1 MKDIVL
7 AIVVLI
13 IFVAVFLSKGKN
25 PANLRDQPL
34 QPQTIFDA
42 ESRNLR
48 DESSTISVKQDK
60 VVSFVPQ
67 VAGSQQTLPTFNIYT
82 ELYVPEKFV
91 ANVVKTKS
99 TADYILVNEQL
110 LQQKVII
117 QPTITQVAGQSRN
130 MRDQQITKTTQVVK
144 SEKQSRISRDNLQDK
159 QQTQQ
164 KTNETTEKQ
173 EKSVQQKINVLN
185 YQNIQNYVKQNPKTY
200 FYPNLQTGKDV
211 ILSCISFTPYEN
223 KSAEGGSTSGRQGI
237 LKFSIENK
245 QKSFFFINTVSIETQ
260 DGQKLPIQL
269 FAEQFVPPEE
279 TMIGY
284 IVFQAEPK
292 KVYNLVISSK
302 NTLKIQ
308 FSTPGGI

>member
-7 AIVVLI
+7 AIVILI
-13 IFVAVFLSKGKN
+13 IFVAVFLSKGKTIVY
-25 PANLRDQPL
+25 QPL
-34 QPQTIFDA
+34 QPQTIFDV
-42 ESRNLR
+42 
-48 DESSTISVKQDK
+48 ESSTISVKQDK
-60 VVSFVPQ
+60 VVSFDL
-67 VAGSQQTLPTFNIYT
+67 SQQTLPTFNIYT

-110 LQQKVII
+110 LQQKVIF
-117 QPTITQVAGQSRN
+117 QPTIPQVAEQSRN
-130 MRDQQITKTTQVVK
+130 MRDQQITKTTQIVK
-144 SEKQSRISRDNLQDK
+144 SEKQSHNLQDK

-164 KTNETTEKQ
+164 KTNETTEKH

-200 FYPNLQTGKDV
+200 FYPQLQTGKDV

-223 KSAEGGSTSGRQGI
+223 RQGI

-245 QKSFFFINTVSIETQ
+245 QKSFFFINAVSVETQ

-284 IVFQAEPK
+284 IVFIVFQAEPK

-308 FSTPGGI
+308 FSIPGGI

>member
-1 MKDIVL
+1 MRDIIL
-7 AIVVLI
+7 AIVILI
-13 IFVAVFLSKGKN
+13 IFVAVFLSKGKTIVY
-25 PANLRDQPL
+25 QPL

-48 DESSTISVKQDK
+48 DESSTISVRQDK

-117 QPTITQVAGQSRN
+117 QPTIPQVAGQ
-130 MRDQQITKTTQVVK
+130 QTKQITKTTQIVK
-144 SEKQSRISRDNLQDK
+144 SEKQSRKLQDK

-164 KTNETTEKQ
+164 ITNETT

-200 FYPNLQTGKDV
+200 FYPQLQTGKDV
-211 ILSCISFTPYEN
+211 ILSCVSFTPFEN

-284 IVFQAEPK
+284 IVFHAEPK

-302 NTLKIQ
+302 NILKIQ

>member
-7 AIVVLI
+7 AIFILI
-13 IFVAVFLSKGKN
+13 IFVAVFLSKGKTIVY
-25 PANLRDQPL
+25 QPL

-42 ESRNLR
+42 ES
-48 DESSTISVKQDK
+48 STISVRQDK
-60 VVSFVPQ
+60 VVSFDL
-67 VAGSQQTLPTFNIYT
+67 SQQTLPTFNIYT

-117 QPTITQVAGQSRN
+117 QPTITQVVGQQT
-130 MRDQQITKTTQVVK
+130 QQITKTTQVVK
-144 SEKQSRISRDNLQDK
+144 SEKQQIIK

-164 KTNETTEKQ
+164 KTNETT

-200 FYPNLQTGKDV
+200 FYPQLQTGKDV
-211 ILSCISFTPYEN
+211 VLSCVSFTPYEN
-223 KSAEGGSTSGRQGI
+223 KQGI

-245 QKSFFFINTVSIETQ
+245 QKSFFFINAVSIETQ

-292 KVYNLVISSK
+292 KVYNLVVSSK
-302 NTLKIQ
+302 NILKIQ

>member
-1 MKDIVL
+1 MKDIIL
-7 AIVVLI
+7 AIVILI
-13 IFVAVFLSKGKN
+13 IFVAVFLSKEKTIMY
-25 PANLRDQPL
+25 QPL

-42 ESRNLR
+42 ES
-48 DESSTISVKQDK
+48 STISVKQDK
-60 VVSFVPQ
+60 IVSF
-67 VAGSQQTLPTFNIYT
+67 GLSQQTLPTFNIYT

-117 QPTITQVAGQSRN
+117 QPTIKTQQI
-130 MRDQQITKTTQVVK
+130 QQITKTTQVVK
-144 SEKQSRISRDNLQDK
+144 SEKQQKIK
-159 QQTQQ
+159 QQTEQ
-164 KTNETTEKQ
+164 KTNETT

-200 FYPNLQTGKDV
+200 FYPQLQTGKDV
-211 ILSCISFTPYEN
+211 VLSCVSFTPYEN

-245 QKSFFFINTVSIETQ
+245 QKSFFFINAISIETQ

-284 IVFQAEPK
+284 IVFQAGPK

-308 FSTPGGI
+308 FSTPGGV

>member
-7 AIVVLI
+7 AIVILI
-13 IFVAVFLSKGKN
+13 NFVAVFLSKGKTIVY
-25 PANLRDQPL
+25 QPL

-42 ESRNLR
+42 
-48 DESSTISVKQDK
+48 ESSTISVKQDK
-60 VVSFVPQ
+60 VVSFDF
-67 VAGSQQTLPTFNIYT
+67 SQQVLPTFNIYT

-117 QPTITQVAGQSRN
+117 QPTITTQQT
-130 MRDQQITKTTQVVK
+130 QQITKTTQVVK
-144 SEKQSRISRDNLQDK
+144 SEKQQIIK

-164 KTNETTEKQ
+164 KTNKTT

-200 FYPNLQTGKDV
+200 FYPQLQTGKDV
-211 ILSCISFTPYEN
+211 VLSCVSFTPYEN
-223 KSAEGGSTSGRQGI
+223 KQGI

-245 QKSFFFINTVSIETQ
+245 QKSFFFINAVSIETQ

-292 KVYNLVISSK
+292 RVYNLIVSSK